1 MHQEGSRWCVRLS
14 FKKKAWSKS
23 LTVALFIAIIFMI
36 VALGKAVM
44 KETAPFSALLSWL
57 GKTPFRD
64 LVVEPCL
71 ADLSL
76 LCNSIDQSHIS
87 TISAD
92 DINIWLEI
100 HHGPKIATDI
110 SISGNQWLLSIPS
123 INYPAFATNWLDFVG
138 EMGLQ
143 NCFSPHLMVEF
154 DYQASGYCLMGLF
167 VTPGLATLSLEALMS
182 SIKFYAQSRRLD
194 LKNPLSSL
202 AFAEGM
208 NGIRLIVE
216 QLGMPSVIGFVD
228 RGKSVVKLLIPI
240 GLDKLMQCYNF
251 CLTHYSDLIIHEMK
265 SLDFFEVMLKN
276 LFERNKKIRISLDY
290 DLEEGRLSEKLAFE
304 CFPFSKADTTQDK
317 AGKDRSANSKYPLAF
332 DSYFRGYA
340 TSVNM
345 ESNLPYGQKLV
356 SLNFVEEQIM
366 LLAHNHRKLT
376 LSFFTSEVKDYI
388 MMRSLIPPSSGTI
401 SPPSS
406 VHSEA

>member
-1 MHQEGSRWCVRLS
+1 VAL
-14 FKKKAWSKS
+14 KKA
-23 LTVALFIAIIFMI
+23 
-36 VALGKAVM
+36 GM
-44 KETAPFSALLSWL
+44 KETALFSALLSWL
-57 GKTPFRD
+57 GQTPFRD

-76 LCNSIDQSHIS
+76 LCNSIDQSHVS
-87 TISAD
+87 TITTD
-92 DINIWLEI
+92 GINIGLEV

-110 SISGNQWLLSIPS
+110 SIFGNQGLLSIPS
-123 INYPAFATNWLDFVG
+123 INYPAFATNWLDFIG

-143 NCFSPHLMVEF
+143 NCFSPHLIVEF
-154 DYQASGYCLMGLF
+154 DYQASGYSLMGLF
-167 VTPGLATLSLEALMS
+167 VTSDLDALSLEALMS
-182 SIKFYAQSRRLD
+182 SIEFYAQSRRID

-202 AFAEGM
+202 AFTEGM

-216 QLGMPSVIGFVD
+216 QLGVPSVIGFVD
-228 RGKSVVKLLIPI
+228 RGKSVVKLVIPI

-276 LFERNKKIRISLDY
+276 VFERNKKIRISLDY

-304 CFPFSKADTTQDK
+304 CFPFSKADATQDE
-317 AGKDRSANSKYPLAF
+317 AGKNHSANSKYPLAF

-356 SLNFVEEQIM
+356 SFNFLEEQIM
-366 LLAHNHRKLT
+366 LLEHIHRKLT
-376 LSFFTSEVKDYI
+376 LSFSASEVKDYI
-388 MMRSLIPPSSGTI
+388 MLRSLIPPGSGTM